1 LAVLDFPTSPTDGQ
15 IYSNWIYSTAKGAWK
30 AKPLTAIKTVT
41 SDTPPASPSNGDQWF
56 NTLDG
61 TLYIYVTDIDSSQ
74 WVESRA
80 PITADGYYSPNYIIN
95 GGMDIWQ
102 RGTSFTNTAV
112 AEYTADR
119 WVELTSSMT
128 SARSTDVPNPNFAY
142 SLQSTVSSA
151 TYNTTAQRIESAV
164 IRQAGEVVTLSFW
177 AKSLIGS
184 NGIRVDFRYPSAVD
198 NFASTAS
205 FGDVIISETLASS
218 WTRYS
223 TTISLVDLARTNGL
237 EIRILRSNNA
247 VSSSF
252 LLTGVQLE
260 QGSVASTF
268 RRNAN
273 SIQGE
278 LAACQRYYEKSYN
291 IDVAPGASTS
301 IGRIYGS
308 GSAPTTGFLSHSFIF
323 KVTKRGTPVVVCYD
337 SNGLINAVNRE
348 YIGTGTSAGNAVS
361 IPATVTSTSHFLAYS
376 SGTYNATALSAH
388 FTSDAE
394 L

>member
-151 TYNTTAQRIESAV
+151 GYNTTAQRIESAV

-177 AKSLIGS
+177 AKNLIGS
-184 NGIRVDFRYPSAVD
+184 NGIRVDFRYASAVD
-198 NFASTAS
+198 NFASTTS
-205 FGDVIISETLASS
+205 FSDVTISETLAST

-237 EIRILRSNNA
+237 EVRILRSNSA

-260 QGSVASTF
+260 TGGVASPF

-278 LAACQRYYEKSYN
+278 LAACQRYYWR
-291 IDVAPGASTS
+291 VAST
-301 IGRIYGS
+301 GAGVRFAMGS
-308 GSAPTTGFLSHSFIF
+308 QLSATQAEAMIFLPTEFRTVPTTVEFLSLFWTDGIVFNAAASNVAIYQNST
-323 KVTKRGTPVVVCYD
+323 TKIIQVLLTFA
-337 SNGLINAVNRE
+337 SNGAARYPGSISSQ
-348 YIGTGTSAGNAVS
+348 SAASYLG
-361 IPATVTSTSHFLAYS
+361 F
-376 SGTYNATALSAH
+376 SA
-388 FTSDAE
+388 E
-394 L
+394 I